1 MTSLNLKKMMNLP
14 RKHQK
19 NVHVVDKSRYVS
31 SVSDE
36 KAAALSQAATR
47 MKVDTARKP
56 SEPLEI
62 NGELVSAMGELKDV
76 LVGDEKVQGRNY
88 YDVNEQ
94 VSQPVT
100 TNIVVMYG
108 VVKKYVAVKCAVVE
122 DMLGT
127 PLSLTW
133 DSVTEDRSVHND
145 KKLEEVLAELEM
157 RLEGLSSYQAA
168 EEYEVA
174 EWSSMDKEHIM
185 KAGLKKDKLEREKSW
200 KIQMSRIY
208 QPLSWGC
215 FGWQQVPPN
224 RLLIL

>member
-36 KAAALSQAATR
+36 KAAALSQAVTR
-47 MKVDTARKP
+47 MKVDTVREP

-62 NGELVSAMGELKDV
+62 KGELVSAMGELKDV

-122 DMLGT
+122 DKLGT

-133 DSVTEDRSVHND
+133 DSVTEDRSVQND

-157 RLEGLSSYQAA
+157 
-168 EEYEVA
+168 
-174 EWSSMDKEHIM
+174 
-185 KAGLKKDKLEREKSW
+185 KL
-200 KIQMSRIY
+200 
-208 QPLSWGC
+208 
-215 FGWQQVPPN
+215 
-224 RLLIL
+224 